1 MTQSGRG
8 SLVQLDDDPTLANT
22 SNTVA
27 ALNKAGRTLNCCSK
41 IDDRSLEPVS

>member
-1 MTQSGRG
+1 
-8 SLVQLDDDPTLANT
+8 LVQLDDDPTLANT